1 MEKDHKISQD
11 EHKRFAEE
19 VQKLTDQLVAK
30 IDEAL
35 KHKEQEITQV

>member
-1 MEKDHKISQD
+1 MEKDHIISQD
-11 EHKRFAEE
+11 EHKRMAEE
-19 VQKLTDQLVAK
+19 VQKMTDQMVGK